1 MQNFFKF
8 GRIKEINEERKG
20 SLKEK
25 HMTNNDVE
33 FSLKQLNG
41 IINHEYNDLI
51 GGNEN
56 SYLDGEEFYPY
67 TLEELVEDITNTI
80 LTSKEYLEIEN
91 SKMVVEQKHI
101 RFLGKDFIRNLVYA
115 ICLQRKS
122 EEGKWIWEK

>member
-1 MQNFFKF
+1 
-8 GRIKEINEERKG
+8 
-20 SLKEK
+20 
-25 HMTNNDVE
+25 MTNNDVE

-80 LTSKEYLEIEN
+80 LTSKRCLEVEN
-91 SKMVVEQKHI
+91 SKLLVEQKHI
-101 RFLGKDFIRNLVYA
+101 RFLGKDVIRNLVYA
-115 ICLQRKS
+115 ICFQRKS